1 MLSRSIIGMAAAL
14 SIPVIG
20 VPLVAHQSFVARQLG
35 PSLFPLERRDAPTQ
49 IAGLTPPAGFKRIVA
64 EPGSWAA
71 WLRQLPLKPPAT
83 PIRLYT
89 GALRGQQDT
98 HAAVIDVDVGNRDL
112 QQCADAIIR
121 LRAEWLWSQQRPHEI
136 AFNYTGGGRVT
147 FSRWALGE
155 RPSPDGKLWKSGGM
169 ADPSYA
175 AFRKYLEHVMVYA
188 GTASL
193 ERELTP
199 ITVDKVAIGDV
210 FIKGGFPG
218 HAILVIDLARNP
230 TTGETRI
237 LLAQSH
243 MPAQDIHILKNP
255 ASSDGSPWYSLDFG
269 ERLVTPDWTFART
282 TLRRWPKR

>member
-1 MLSRSIIGMAAAL
+1 MLSRSRIGLAAAL
-14 SIPVIG
+14 SIPAIG
-20 VPLVAHQSFVARQLG
+20 IPLVAHQSFVAHQLG
-35 PSLFPLERRDAPTQ
+35 PSLFPLERRDSPAQ
-49 IAGLTPPAGFKRIVA
+49 IAGLPPPAGFKRIVA

-71 WLRQLPLKPPAT
+71 WLRQLPLKLPGT

-121 LRAEWLWSQQRPHEI
+121 LRAEWLWSQHRPHEI
-136 AFNYTGGGRVT
+136 AFNYTGGGRVN

-155 RPSPDGKLWKSGGM
+155 RPSADGKVWKSGGM
-169 ADPSYA
+169 PDPSYA

-243 MPAQDIHILKNP
+243 MPAQDIHILKDP
-255 ASSDGSPWYSLDFG
+255 ASSDGSPWYSIDFG

-282 TLRRWPKR
+282 ALRRWPKR